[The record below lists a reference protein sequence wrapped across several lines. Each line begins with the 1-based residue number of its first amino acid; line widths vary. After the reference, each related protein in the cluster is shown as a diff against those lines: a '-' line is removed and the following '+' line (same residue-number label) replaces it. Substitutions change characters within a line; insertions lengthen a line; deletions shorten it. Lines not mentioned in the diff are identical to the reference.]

1 MCVFIWVRV
10 CLSMYLLGVT
20 LKVALCVQV
29 SVWHS
34 FGVAEIP
41 PRDSPQAL
49 WG

>member
-1 MCVFIWVRV
+1 MCFYLGA
-10 CLSMYLLGVT
+10 CLSMHLLGVT

-34 FGVAEIP
+34 FGVAEIS
-41 PRDSPQAL
+41 PRDSPRAL